1 MKQLENFLTEDEGV
15 AAPDEAV
22 VETPDA
28 PIETPDAVAKVAP
41 PPEPVKP
48 EPEAADDADAVPED
62 VRGLRGALQAV
73 RREKA
78 DYKGER
84 DTLKGE
90 MAALKA
96 QLAELQKPAPAAP
109 QPPPQP
115 VQAIPRP
122 NQYED
127 PEGHEAWLEARM
139 EARATL
145 IAAKAVFNDRLLQ
158 SENRFR
164 KDAPAD
170 LDDAIEAFKQ
180 AADASPKVQADFAA
194 SDDPFKFAYTLGKA
208 SRAMADPVGYEA
220 SVRADERVRARAE
233 WDGEASGRTAP
244 AVVLPRSLSSATA
257 AAPRMPEEEEPI
269 DFDSIFER
277 KRKR

>member
-1 MKQLENFLTEDEGV
+1 MKELEGFLADDAGDFT
-15 AAPDEAV
+15 PDDA

-28 PIETPDAVAKVAP
+28 VIEAAP

-48 EPEAADDADAVPED
+48 ELEAPDEGDAVPED

-90 MAALKA
+90 NGALRA
-96 QLAELQKPAPAAP
+96 QLAELQKPVAAVPQQAP
-109 QPPPQP
+109 QPA
-115 VQAIPRP
+115 QAAPRP

-139 EARATL
+139 EARATQ
-145 IAAKAVFNDRLLQ
+145 IAARVVFNDRLTQ
-158 SENRFR
+158 SEHRFR

-170 LDDAIEAFKQ
+170 LEDAIEAFKS
-180 AADASPKVQADFAA
+180 AANASPKVQADFAA
-194 SDDPFKFAYTLGKA
+194 SEDPFKFAYTLGKTM
-208 SRAMADPVGYEA
+208 RAMADPVAHEA
-220 SVRADERVRARAE
+220 SVRADERARARAE
-233 WDGEASGRTAP
+233 WEGEAGGRSAP
-244 AVVLPRSLSSATA
+244 AVVLPRSLSGATA
-257 AAPRMPEEEEPI
+257 AAPRMPEIEAPLEFEQ
-269 DFDSIFER
+269 IFE
-277 KRKR
+277 KRKRS